1 MRSVFM
7 LIIFALLTT
16 GCVHGPTPYEKSYKD
31 GYIKG
36 NIYYVEVRTNASTS
50 QVTAAQ
56 YFHRRAREIC
66 SENGYQDYRVKDE
79 RDTSTSGVFV
89 SHGDYASTG
98 GTMNRPGFAGYVECI
113 RTHTK

>member
-1 MRSVFM
+1 MRTVFM
-7 LIIFALLTT
+7 LIIVALLTAS
-16 GCVHGPTPYEKSYKD
+16 CVGPTPYEKSYHD

-36 NIYYVEVRTNASTS
+36 NIYYVEVRTNGATS

-56 YFHRRAREIC
+56 YFHRRAREVC
-66 SENGYQDYRVKDE
+66 SEHGYQDYRVKEE

-89 SHGDYASTG
+89 SHGDYASSG

-113 RTHTK
+113 KKSTK